1 MYATNEWDKLKKV
14 IVGVADYATMPPVEI
29 DTRTINYAGVK
40 PKKKM
45 FGFGDEEYLPIKV
58 GPFPEQV
65 IEEANED
72 LEVFVKFL
80 EGEGVEVVRPKREPV
95 NYYNYCPRDSVFVHG
110 DFALAT
116 PMPLRSRRGEWKA
129 MSEHLPNIIDM
140 PCQYLNELYN
150 EDCIGNPD
158 VLALKEVTP
167 AFDAA
172 NTIRA
177 NNDILYLISN
187 SGNELG
193 AKILQKKLKLSG
205 SDARVHLLRDVYS
218 FSHIDT
224 TLVFLREG
232 LILANPSRLKSKDQ
246 LPSPF
251 NEWDLVYAPEA
262 IDIGSYPG
270 YNNMSVW
277 VNMNMFSVS
286 PNLVAL
292 EENQEPTRKIL
303 EKHGIECAM
312 LPMRH
317 QRTLSGG
324 FHCVTLDLER
334 E

>member
-14 IVGVADYATMPPVEI
+14 IIGVADYATMPPVEK

-40 PKKKM
+40 PRKKM

-65 IEEANED
+65 ITEANED
-72 LEVFVKFL
+72 LEVFVNFL
-80 EGEGVEVVRPKREPV
+80 KGEGVEVVRPKREPV
-95 NYYNYCPRDSVFVHG
+95 EYYNYCPRDSVFVHSNL
-110 DFALAT
+110 ALAT
-116 PMPLRSRRGEWKA
+116 PMPLRSRRGEWRS
-129 MSEHLPNIIDM
+129 MREHLPNAIEM
-140 PCQYLNELYN
+140 PCQYIDELYN

-158 VLALKEVTP
+158 VLALNEVTP

-172 NTIRA
+172 NTLRA
-177 NNDILYLISN
+177 NTDILYLVSN

-193 AKILQKKLKLSG
+193 AELLQHQLHEAG
-205 SDARVHLLRDVYS
+205 CDADVHLLKDVYS
-218 FSHIDT
+218 YSHIDT
-224 TLVFLREG
+224 TVAFLREG
-232 LILANPSRLKSKDQ
+232 LILANPSRLKDKDQ
-246 LPSPF
+246 LPGPF
-251 NEWDLVYAPEA
+251 KEWDVIYCPEA

-277 VNMNMFSVS
+277 ANMNLFSIN
-286 PNLVAL
+286 PGLVAL
-292 EENQEPTRKIL
+292 EEHQEPTRKLL
-303 EKHGIECAM
+303 ESHGIECAM

-324 FHCVTLDLER
+324 YHCVTLDLER